1 MDADKKTD
9 RIHDNVYEKIK
20 ERDPSK
26 TCILATV
33 VNGEQQGEKILWTDG
48 EICFQT
54 GKAEVLKAQQERLLA
69 SESSRLFKTEG
80 QEIFC
85 EAIGSPRSLV
95 ICGAGHVSIPV
106 ILLGKRIGF
115 SVTVIED
122 RPSFADQA
130 RRAGADH
137 VICDNFIDALN
148 TVEGSQD
155 TYFVIV
161 TRGHRYDMDC
171 LRLILKK
178 KSAYVG
184 MMGSRKR
191 VFLVKKQL
199 SEEGFAE
206 ADLDRLHA
214 PIGLDIAA
222 ETPDEIAVSIL
233 AEIIQEKNR
242 KKHSA
247 GYDREFFKYL
257 TGEPELRSVLCTI
270 VSKRGSA
277 PREAGTKM
285 LILED
290 GRILGTIGG
299 GCAESAIIHKG
310 LSMLRSKIPYA
321 LERVD
326 MTAGEAE
333 DEGMVCGGTIQLF
346 L

>member
-1 MDADKKTD
+1 
-9 RIHDNVYEKIK
+9 
-20 ERDPSK
+20 
-26 TCILATV
+26 
-33 VNGEQQGEKILWTDG
+33 
-48 EICFQT
+48 
-54 GKAEVLKAQQERLLA
+54 
-69 SESSRLFKTEG
+69 
-80 QEIFC
+80 
-85 EAIGSPRSLV
+85 
-95 ICGAGHVSIPV
+95 
-106 ILLGKRIGF
+106 
-115 SVTVIED
+115 VIED

-130 RRAGADH
+130 RRAGADR
-137 VICDNFIDALN
+137 VICDNFMDALD
-148 TVEGSQD
+148 TVEGSPD

-178 KSAYVG
+178 KSAYLG

-233 AEIIQEKNR
+233 AEIIQEKSR
-242 KKHSA
+242 KKRA
-247 GYDREFFKYL
+247 VGYDKEFFKYL
-257 TGEPELRSVLCTI
+257 TGEPELSSVLCTI

-299 GCAESAIIHKG
+299 GCAENEIIHRG
-310 LSMLRSKIPYA
+310 LAMLRNKIPYA

-326 MTAGEAE
+326 MTAREAE
-333 DEGMVCGGTIQLF
+333 DEGMVCGGTIQVF
-346 L
+346 LEYINPAHPK